1 LVVTNLNKFM
11 IKETRE
17 IRISHKELNDNINV
31 VKDKQNVIYG
41 QLKKKF
47 QVII

>member
-1 LVVTNLNKFM
+1 MVVTNLNKFM

>member
-1 LVVTNLNKFM
+1 M